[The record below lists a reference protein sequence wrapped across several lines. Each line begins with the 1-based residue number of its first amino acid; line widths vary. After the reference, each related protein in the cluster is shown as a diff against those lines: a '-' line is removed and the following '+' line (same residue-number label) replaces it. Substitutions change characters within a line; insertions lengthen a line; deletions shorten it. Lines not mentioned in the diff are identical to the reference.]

1 MSSRKAVPAALVNAL
16 LAAGLGGP
24 NAIDELYISPDESKP
39 DRGGQ
44 SSYGSRQVTAPSR
57 EVVLWALK
65 QLSDLASDRNV
76 IRDRHRDV
84 VVWKD

>member
-24 NAIDELYISPDESKP
+24 NAIDELYRSPDESKP
-39 DRGGQ
+39 DRGERTIH
-44 SSYGSRQVTAPSR
+44 GSRQVTAPSR
-57 EVVLWALK
+57 EVALWALK

-76 IRDRHRDV
+76 SLDRPRDQV
-84 VVWKD
+84 LWKD